1 MKVGI
6 LIITYH
12 PDYETLNRIHASK
25 CISRTIVLDNSEVN
39 YEYES
44 GFLRVVR
51 PGENIGLA
59 RALSLMSKEF
69 EKHNYS
75 HFIYFDQ
82 DTYFSDEVVDEIG
95 RMSDPELMANPL
107 IHMCDSR
114 LYRKKSYLRFV
125 INSGSLFNIKLMKKI
140 AFDERY
146 FVDAVDLSTCQRVR
160 LAGYKII
167 QLPTENIDHCSG
179 QGLTEYLIF
188 GRPFQVKNLSKWRK
202 NEFLH
207 GHFRLLGDSMRVKYT
222 GDFLVIIKFLIAFL
236 LHYYSSIFIRKFGK
250 LKR

>member
-6 LIITYH
+6 LIITYQ
-12 PDYETLNRIHASK
+12 PDSDTLKRIHASK
-25 CISRTIVLDNSEVN
+25 YISQTIILDNSDVN
-39 YEYES
+39 HEYAS

-69 EKHNYS
+69 EKLNYS

-107 IHMCDSR
+107 IHMCDAR

-125 INSGSLFNIKLMKKI
+125 INSGSLFNIKLINKI
-140 AFDERY
+140 SFDERY
-146 FVDAVDLSTCQRVR
+146 FVDAVDLSTCQRIR

-167 QLPTENIDHCSG
+167 QLPTENIDHGSG
-179 QGLTEYLIF
+179 QGLIEYLIF
-188 GRPFQVKNLSKWRK
+188 GRPFQIKNFSKWRK
-202 NEFLH
+202 NEFLN
-207 GHFRLLGDSMRVKYT
+207 GHFRLLGDSMRIKNI

-236 LHYYSSIFIRKFGK
+236 LHYYRSIFIRKIGK